1 MNLNFDSN
9 FINQSFDLIHKKENF
24 DFDKIYTFN
33 RNENEKIIIK
43 RFKAIQSNSSV
54 DLYTEIN
61 NQKYGFEVSKIPK
74 YYNLYLGLILNDD
87 NKNNENIKLK
97 FFIKVIDTYGKIVHN
112 TESNNILNLKGINFK
127 FYLPSSVEDDE
138 VSLYFKEGDN
148 SSFKNKLNYNEE
160 LKCYETNYKGY
171 FGEFEIKGYNYK
183 KDKNIKEKIINE
195 VVENKDTIE
204 EKSDLTES
212 NTIWIICG
220 SILGGILLIF
230 LIYMVYYFFSSS
242 KDNGYP
248 SLEEYQSAPEVRYLY
263 GYNIPETQRFATT
276 PRFNTPRKFN
286 PFNRN

>member
-74 YYNLYLGLILNDD
+74 YYNLYLGLILNED
-87 NKNNENIKLK
+87 NTNNDNIKLK

-112 TESNNILNLKGINFK
+112 TESSNILNLKGINLK

-160 LKCYETNYKGY
+160 LKYYETNYKGY

-183 KDKNIKEKIINE
+183 KDKNIKEKITNEDIEKENIN
-195 VVENKDTIE
+195 E

-212 NTIWIICG
+212 NTIWIICA
-220 SILGGILLIF
+220 SILGGLVLIF

-242 KDNGYP
+242 KNDSYP
-248 SLEEYQSAPEVRYLY
+248 SLEEYRSAPDVRDLY
-263 GYNIPETQRFATT
+263 GYNIPEVQRFATT
-276 PRFNTPRKFN
+276 PRFNTPRRKYNSFK
-286 PFNRN
+286 